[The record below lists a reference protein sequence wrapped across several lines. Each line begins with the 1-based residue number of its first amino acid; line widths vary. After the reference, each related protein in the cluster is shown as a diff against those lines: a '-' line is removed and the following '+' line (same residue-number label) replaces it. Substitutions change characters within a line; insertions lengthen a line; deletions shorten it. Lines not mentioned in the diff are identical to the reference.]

1 MISLFIVIK
10 NINIIVFV
18 YFSDDSDHLIF
29 SNRSFTY
36 VALGQFQEAL
46 VDADAAIK
54 LKPDWPKVSIYYTN
68 CTFF

>member
-1 MISLFIVIK
+1 MRNGDDFFDLKHNF
-10 NINIIVFV
+10 F
-18 YFSDDSDHLIF
+18 FPDDSDHLIF

-36 VALGQFQEAL
+36 VALGQFEEAL

-68 CTFF
+68 CTLFLK